1 MDGKD
6 RRMKTLKQ
14 LDRRALW
21 QAFRNLLICIGGVAI
36 AAFMGNLSRPV
47 EICMAVGWLLAI
59 LAVLYGIEIGK
70 SSLVLEGK
78 RTAKA
83 SARPTSASEC
93 RTAPCRQYRS
103 RPERKL
109 RLRLVARSGR

>member
-1 MDGKD
+1 
-6 RRMKTLKQ
+6 MKTLKQ

-83 SARPTSASEC
+83 PASTLVDE
-93 RTAPCRQYRS
+93 PV
-103 RPERKL
+103 RPEQAKD
-109 RLRLVARSGR
+109 SGQFLLIDGEKYYRGKA